1 MSFVR
6 ALKAKYYIVA
16 REPESKIA
24 KDIQD
29 FIELEQKEFVVDDA
43 HLPLEKRKELVN
55 ARKKD
60 LENKKE
66 KIEKDVDD
74 DPKLN
79 KEEKAKEKKRLK
91 NHLDHYKKGLD
102 SMANAK
108 AWRDLEDVPDEEWKL
123 KGLEPKGDKLGKS
136 RPGGIASFA
145 IPAGITCPKAGS
157 CKNHCF
163 ALTGHTAYVKMVRD
177 THSAALG
184 LSERDDFVEKMN
196 EVIGQKFKDKKLD
209 PKNPYRIHAWGDFYS
224 NQYAKKWLEII
235 KSNPNVWFYMYTKSF
250 TMPAIQELMAGIKK
264 TGKGAIKNAKVIQS
278 VNGKDDKK
286 IDGTQPIAVVF
297 KSKSDMDAWN
307 KGVKSIEATDYA
319 EQKAQRLVELQK
331 EIAAKDLPADL
342 KEIVLPLRKERKD
355 LKKEKKETGKCD
367 EQRLAVVEKELQ
379 KKDLPKDKKYELALL
394 VKELRKLKNEKA
406 DEREKSYT
414 NLVNVLAKLKI
425 SPSGIN
431 NKFIECSDND
441 LIAADPTVKRIGIVE
456 HGELHQARNPS
467 LESAITAE
475 ASEVDLY
482 PSVEDGVCCEHMQ
495 GH

>member
-1 MSFVR
+1 
-6 ALKAKYYIVA
+6 
-16 REPESKIA
+16 
-24 KDIQD
+24 
-29 FIELEQKEFVVDDA
+29 
-43 HLPLEKRKELVN
+43 
-55 ARKKD
+55 
-60 LENKKE
+60 
-66 KIEKDVDD
+66 
-74 DPKLN
+74 
-79 KEEKAKEKKRLK
+79 
-91 NHLDHYKKGLD
+91 
-102 SMANAK
+102 
-108 AWRDLEDVPDEEWKL
+108 
-123 KGLEPKGDKLGKS
+123 
-136 RPGGIASFA
+136 
-145 IPAGITCPKAGS
+145 
-157 CKNHCF
+157 
-163 ALTGHTAYVKMVRD
+163 
-177 THSAALG
+177 
-184 LSERDDFVEKMN
+184 
-196 EVIGQKFKDKKLD
+196 
-209 PKNPYRIHAWGDFYS
+209 
-224 NQYAKKWLEII
+224 
-235 KSNPNVWFYMYTKSF
+235 MYTKSF
-250 TMPAIQELMAGIKK
+250 TMPAIQELMTGIKK
-264 TGKGAIKNAKVIQS
+264 KTIKNAKVIQS

-307 KGVKSIEATDYA
+307 NGVKSIEATDYVK
-319 EQKAQRLVELQK
+319 QKTQRLVELQK

-342 KEIVLPLRKERKD
+342 KKIVLPLRKELKELKE
-355 LKKEKKETGKCD
+355 LKKSKGEVNEK
-367 EQRLAVVEKELQ
+367 RLAELKQELQ
-379 KKDLPKDKKYELALL
+379 KKDLPKDQKYKLALL